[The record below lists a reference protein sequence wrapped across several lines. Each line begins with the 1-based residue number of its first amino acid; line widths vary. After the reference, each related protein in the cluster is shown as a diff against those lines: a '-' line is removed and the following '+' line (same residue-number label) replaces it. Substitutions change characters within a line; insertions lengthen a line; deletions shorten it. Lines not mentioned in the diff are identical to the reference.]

1 MFPTDLI
8 SESDNMQ
15 CRTKDGMQITISISY
30 QYKLV
35 QELTSVIDLLKKWG
49 ENNYKMGFTR
59 ISQNVLRTAVSTF
72 EVSEIVFDRSNVDKK
87 LRDDLDKELEKEGV
101 TVDNFQLLDIKFPA
115 EYELAISDTQ
125 NEQLKIEI
133 AKNEQNKTKELLQGL
148 ENKINTDKEII
159 KTNYLV
165 NTIQDVTLIKQ
176 NKISLKNF
184 VGSAGDYLLEKKNVY
199 GMTDLAKFEIQEAL
213 KKAYSVSNKDDK
225 FTYLLD
231 APLEVTNLLNKT

>member
-1 MFPTDLI
+1 MI

-15 CRTKDGMQITISISY
+15 CRTKDGMQITINVSY

-49 ENNYKMGFTR
+49 EDNYKMGFTR
-59 ISQNVLRTAVSTF
+59 IAKNVLRTAVSTF
-72 EVSEIVFDRSNVDKK
+72 EVSEIVFSRSDVDKK
-87 LRDDLDKELEKEGV
+87 LRDDLDTELEKEGV
-101 TVDNFQLLDIKFPA
+101 TVDNFQLLDIKFPS

-125 NEQLKIEI
+125 NEQLKIDI
-133 AKNEQNKTKELLQGL
+133 AKNEQNKTKELLEGL
-148 ENKINTDKEII
+148 ESKVDTDKEII

-165 NTIQDVTLIKQ
+165 NTIKDVTLIKQ

-184 VGSAGDYLLEKKNVY
+184 VGGAGDYLLEKKNVY
-199 GMTDLAKFEIQEAL
+199 GITDLAKFEIQEAL
-213 KKAYSVSNKDDK
+213 KKAYSVSKKDEK

>member
-72 EVSEIVFDRSNVDKK
+72 EVSEIVFDRSTVDKK